1 MSGETRYI
9 SYEEFMRIDLR
20 VGKVISAER
29 VKGSKKL
36 LRLVVDL
43 GELGQRQIIA
53 GLGKWYDPE
62 YFVGKNII
70 VVANLQ
76 PKKIF
81 GLESQGMLL
90 AADVPGGTPVLLTTD
105 KPVEPG
111 ARVR

>member
-1 MSGETRYI
+1 MSDETKYV
-9 SYEEFMRIDLR
+9 SYEEFIKIDLR
-20 VGKVISAER
+20 VGKVISAEK

-43 GELGQRQIIA
+43 GELGKRQIIA
-53 GLGKWYDPE
+53 GLGKWYEPE
-62 YFVGKNII
+62 YFIGKNVI

-90 AADVPGGTPVLLTTD
+90 AADTPEGAPVLLTTD
-105 KPVEPG
+105 KPVKPG
-111 ARVR
+111 AKVR